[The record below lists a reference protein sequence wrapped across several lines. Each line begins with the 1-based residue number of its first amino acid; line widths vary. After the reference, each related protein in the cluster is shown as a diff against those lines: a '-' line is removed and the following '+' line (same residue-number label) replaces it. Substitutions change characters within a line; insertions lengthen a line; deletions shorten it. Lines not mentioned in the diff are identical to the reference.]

1 VYIPIA
7 GKNKLYMKF
16 TIRRAVVT
24 DCGQMME
31 LIREL
36 AVFEKA
42 PDAVTVTL
50 QHFTESGFGKNP
62 VWQAF
67 VAAAPAA
74 GGSKE
79 KLLGLSLYYIRYSTW
94 KGQRLYLEDL
104 IVTRGARGKGIGKKL
119 FDRTLQEAKDLKLNG
134 MTWQV
139 LDWNEPAILFYQ
151 RYGANIE
158 SGWLNCNLTLT

>member
-1 VYIPIA
+1 
-7 GKNKLYMKF
+7 MKF
-16 TIRRAVVT
+16 TIRRAVIT
-24 DCGQMME
+24 DCVQMMG

-42 PDAVTVTL
+42 PDAVTVT
-50 QHFTESGFGKNP
+50 QEHFTESGFGKNP

-67 VAAAPAA
+67 VAGIPVA
-74 GGSKE
+74 GRKEE
-79 KLLGLSLYYIRYSTW
+79 KLVGLSLYYIRYSTW

-104 IVTRGARGKGIGKKL
+104 IVTQEARGKGIGKKL
-119 FDRTLQEAKDLKLNG
+119 FDRTLQEAKDLRLNG

-151 RYGANIE
+151 RYGADIE
-158 SGWLNCNLTLT
+158 SGWLNCNLALT

>member
-1 VYIPIA
+1 
-7 GKNKLYMKF
+7 MKF
-16 TIRRAVVT
+16 TIRRAVIT
-24 DCGQMME
+24 DCVQMMG

-42 PDAVTVTL
+42 PDAVTVT
-50 QHFTESGFGKNP
+50 QEHFTESGFGTNP

-67 VAAAPAA
+67 VAGIPVA
-74 GGSKE
+74 GRKEE
-79 KLLGLSLYYIRYSTW
+79 KLVGLSLYYIRYSTW

-104 IVTRGARGKGIGKKL
+104 IVTQEARGKGIGKKL
-119 FDRTLQEAKDLKLNG
+119 FDRTLQEAKDLRLNG

-151 RYGANIE
+151 RYGADIE
-158 SGWLNCNLTLT
+158 SGWLNCNLALT

>member
-1 VYIPIA
+1 ME
-7 GKNKLYMKF
+7 LQ
-16 TIRRAVVT
+16 IRRAVAG
-24 DCGQMME
+24 DCSVMMK

-36 AVFEKA
+36 AIFEKA
-42 PDAVTVTL
+42 PDAVSVSGK
-50 QHFTESGFGKNP
+50 HFRESGFGKNP

-67 VAAAPAA
+67 VAIDPA
-74 GGSKE
+74 GKGRKE

-104 IVTRGARGKGIGKKL
+104 IVTEQARGKGIGRRL
-119 FDRTLQEAKDLKLNG
+119 FERTLQEAKELKLNG

-151 RYGANIE
+151 QYGTNIE
-158 SGWLNCNLTLT
+158 SGWLNCNLTFP

>member
-1 VYIPIA
+1 
-7 GKNKLYMKF
+7 
-16 TIRRAVVT
+16 
-24 DCGQMME
+24 MMG

-42 PDAVTVTL
+42 PDAVTVT
-50 QHFTESGFGKNP
+50 QEHFTESGFGKNP

-67 VAAAPAA
+67 VAGIPVA
-74 GGSKE
+74 GRKEE
-79 KLLGLSLYYIRYSTW
+79 KLVGLSLYYIRYSTW

-104 IVTRGARGKGIGKKL
+104 IVTQEARGKGIGKKL
-119 FDRTLQEAKDLKLNG
+119 FDRTLQEAKDLRLNG

-151 RYGANIE
+151 RYGADIE
-158 SGWLNCNLTLT
+158 SGWLNCNLALT